1 MENNNFNLDK
11 QLLTSQYDNFSYPEK
26 ITDISKEIE
35 ENNLYINYDP
45 KYFWNRL
52 WPEKQYKNQKLN
64 VLIAGC
70 GANQASILAYSNPNH
85 EFTGIDLSIEAIKN
99 NELLIKKHEINNLK
113 VLCDDFRNYKTKKKF
128 DLIFSTGV
136 IHHLENPT
144 TALKYFEKNIIDDGV
159 IVLMVYGK
167 FKRYGLNK
175 IKEIFKS
182 LDFKQDKES
191 INLSKQIINN
201 LKPNHPAKAT
211 LNSKDFQYDSGIIDL
226 LLHNQEKFYSIEDL
240 INEINESELIIKN
253 VFESSLKNLT
263 KFFTFD
269 IKIMEKIRSL
279 KPDYKL
285 KLAQI
290 LNWDDGKIELILT
303 KKNNINHSTHYQ
315 EIRIHNIYF
324 KKSIDKSYEFK
335 NNTFKISDKKSSS
348 VINFNLN
355 DNLNEKN
362 LENLFKGNKLIKDL
376 FISNKNTDDFFTFLI
391 ENSLI
396 DFSYHPF

>member
-1 MENNNFNLDK
+1 MP
-11 QLLTSQYDNFSYPEK
+11 Q
-26 ITDISKEIE
+26 
-35 ENNLYINYDP
+35 
-45 KYFWNRL
+45 
-52 WPEKQYKNQKLN
+52 
-64 VLIAGC
+64 
-70 GANQASILAYSNPNH
+70 
-85 EFTGIDLSIEAIKN
+85 
-99 NELLIKKHEINNLK
+99 
-113 VLCDDFRNYKTKKKF
+113 
-128 DLIFSTGV
+128 
-136 IHHLENPT
+136 
-144 TALKYFEKNIIDDGV
+144 
-159 IVLMVYGK
+159 
-167 FKRYGLNK
+167 
-175 IKEIFKS
+175 EIFKS

-253 VFESSLKNLT
+253 VFESSLKN
-263 KFFTFD
+263 FT
-269 IKIMEKIRSL
+269 
-279 KPDYKL
+279 
-285 KLAQI
+285 
-290 LNWDDGKIELILT
+290 
-303 KKNNINHSTHYQ
+303 NHSTHYQ